1 MTRGDR
7 RGQSLVEFAL
17 VLPLF
22 IIILVGIFDFGRAI
36 FAYSTLNNASREAA
50 RQAVVD
56 QTLVHIEDAA
66 IAGAVS
72 LTLERTDVQVDYR
85 DAATPDAARTCDA
98 HLASPQ
104 IVGLRCRR
112 PPRAHLRRRR
122 TTPVGHRRPDLAQRR
137 EPLSRPP
144 RLPGADKVGV
154 PAWRLIMTTIRER
167 IAPATPRGTS
177 ARGQILVIVA
187 AGLLVVIAMVGLIVD
202 GGIRLGSTAEDAER
216 RGRRGDGRDGGDPGI
231 PG

>member
-22 IIILVGIFDFGRAI
+22 IIILVGIFDFGRAV

-72 LTLERTDVQVDYR
+72 LALERTDVQVDYR
-85 DAATPDAARTCDA
+85 DAATPDAAGSCDA
-98 HLASPQ
+98 NLATPQ
-104 IVGLRCRR
+104 IVGCVAVVRLEHTYDAAVPLLSAIVGPISLSGESRF
-112 PPRAHLRRRR
+112 
-122 TTPVGHRRPDLAQRR
+122 PVHHDCQ
-137 EPLSRPP
+137 EPTKSPCP
-144 RLPGADKVGV
+144 
-154 PAWRLIMTTIRER
+154 
-167 IAPATPRGTS
+167 
-177 ARGQILVIVA
+177 
-187 AGLLVVIAMVGLIVD
+187 
-202 GGIRLGSTAEDAER
+202 LGD
-216 RGRRGDGRDGGDPGI
+216 
-231 PG
+231 